1 MNQMAKAPALFAVAL
16 ACWASVPMSL
26 ADPLHK
32 FGDEGAWRHEDSGWL
47 FPTQIGAFIRVT
59 APYTIDGNNDVG
71 VQYAQVVNEH
81 RAAAIV
87 EVYASDSAAPDAKV
101 ETAKATAARTA
112 GAAARLESDQTFQL
126 DARSELRGVKVTYTS
141 DAGSNRSQTSLYFI
155 ASERWIVKI
164 LAQNA
169 GDNAG
174 QVLDAFVHDLPWD
187 TLGVPGNLH

>member
-1 MNQMAKAPALFAVAL
+1 MPQIAKTSGLWVAALISWMLSPA
-16 ACWASVPMSL
+16 SL

-47 FPTQIGAFIRVT
+47 FPTQIGAFTRVT

-71 VQYAQVVNEH
+71 VQYEQVVNEA
-81 RAAAIV
+81 RTAAVV
-87 EVYASDSAAPDAKV
+87 EVYASDSAAADAKL

-112 GAAARLESDQTFQL
+112 GAAARLESDQPFRL
-126 DARSELRGVKVTYTS
+126 DPRNELHGVKVTYTS

-155 ASERWIVKI
+155 ATDRWIVKV
-164 LAQNA
+164 LAQEA
-169 GDNAG
+169 GENAG
-174 QVLDAFVHDLPWD
+174 QALDAFVHDLPWD